1 MDLDAYLEGGR
12 VERKVE
18 REVLGALGAVRV
30 RSGEEGGF
38 VVRVTWEGD
47 SDEGVEEELGT
58 RTFRLVRVG
67 KGRRRIGRGRREV
80 DRGRSQSF
88 ESAAGGALQ
97 GCGHADAAER

>member
-1 MDLDAYLEGGR
+1 M
-12 VERKVE
+12 ERNVE
-18 REVLGALGAVRV
+18 REVLGPLGPVKVRG
-30 RSGEEGGF
+30 GEEGAF

-47 SDEGVEEELGT
+47 SEEEMEEGLET

-80 DRGRSQSF
+80 DGGRSHSL
-88 ESAAGGALQ
+88 ESTRDGASQ